1 MYSSAK
7 AFAIADSINSGVHL
21 VVLAGKDDAAACVND
36 LYNIK
41 GDEHVYFFPP
51 SDVRTVK
58 GTMKDMSAKVQRTAA
73 VSALEDYSDG
83 RYKGDYLI
91 IVGYKESV
99 EENIP
104 DRNQI
109 EDAVL
114 RVSKGAAFPFEK
126 LQDDLYGMGF
136 SRVDFVSRPGEYAV
150 RGGIIDVFSYSN
162 DRPYRLDFFGD
173 EIETIRMFD
182 VNTQHTVGE
191 ELDILNI
198 YPSMTEESKDGKE
211 THGGGHPIYASLPE
225 DSVIWISGLED
236 FREEGIQGQEH
247 RQVYLS
253 PLHSRTDVVQR
264 IEFFDFLDDFLRT
277 GYAPNFVF
285 KGVVS
290 NRVVKRVVCECG
302 TPALSILICQ
312 HQSTELPCCTYFV
325 KCTRATTY
333 CNYDLTVTDD

>member
-1 MYSSAK
+1 MNRKIEGLLKSDGIGSLREAVDDSSVRSVEVSGLYSSAK
-7 AFAIADSINSGVHL
+7 AFAISEAVKKGVHL
-21 VVLAGKDDAAACVND
+21 VVLADKEGAAGCVND

-126 LQDDLYGMGF
+126 LQDEETGLY
-136 SRVDFVSRPGEYAV
+136 
-150 RGGIIDVFSYSN
+150 
-162 DRPYRLDFFGD
+162 L
-173 EIETIRMFD
+173 
-182 VNTQHTVGE
+182 
-191 ELDILNI
+191 
-198 YPSMTEESKDGKE
+198 ESSDY
-211 THGGGHPIYASLPE
+211 I
-225 DSVIWISGLED
+225 
-236 FREEGIQGQEH
+236 
-247 RQVYLS
+247 
-253 PLHSRTDVVQR
+253 
-264 IEFFDFLDDFLRT
+264 
-277 GYAPNFVF
+277 
-285 KGVVS
+285 
-290 NRVVKRVVCECG
+290 
-302 TPALSILICQ
+302 
-312 HQSTELPCCTYFV
+312 
-325 KCTRATTY
+325 
-333 CNYDLTVTDD
+333 YDLFKDEVNFGHIVQAEI